1 MDMAIYSTGDR
12 VQVAQKNPVA
22 KTYIGVV
29 SKDSTSKVLMLRL
42 DNGYS
47 LGVKLGKGMSIN
59 VIGKQELKKSVK
71 VNAKQDKNMPKISIV
86 STGGTIS
93 SSIDYKTGA
102 VSPITKPE
110 ELLAKIP
117 ELTKIVYVT
126 NVAQPFAV
134 FSEDMGPKEWQKL
147 AKEVAS
153 ELNKGN
159 EGVIVTHGTDTLHYT
174 AAALSFMLTNLS
186 KPVAVVGGQRSSD
199 RGSFDGALNLICGA
213 HFAKSNVAEV
223 AVVMHGTTED
233 NFCLVNR
240 GTKVRKLHSSRRDAF
255 RPVNEIPIGR
265 MWKDG
270 TFEVLNKDYKKRSTG
285 KVIAD
290 VDFES
295 KVALLKFYPGADPDL
310 LKYFVKKG
318 YKGIIIEAAGLGQ
331 VATNPID
338 KNKSWLPAIKEATKK
353 KVFIGFTSQAIYGR
367 VDPFVYSN
375 ARLLKEA
382 GAVFLEDMLSETAL
396 VKLGWVL
403 AHSKNHTEAEDLMLR
418 NIAGEISH
426 KIEPRGFL
434 Y

>member
-47 LGVKLGKGMSIN
+47 LGVKLGKGMSIK

-134 FSEDMGPKEWQKL
+134 FSEDMGHKEWQKL

-186 KPVAVVGGQRSSD
+186 KPAAVVGGQRSSD

-233 NFCLVNR
+233 NFCFVNR
-240 GTKVRKLHSSRRDAF
+240 GTKVKKLHSSRRDAF
-255 RPVNEIPIGR
+255 RPVNELPLGR

-270 TFEVLNKDYKKRSTG
+270 TLEILNKNFNKRSDE

-290 VDFES
+290 TKFEE
-295 KVALLKFYPGADPDL
+295 KVALIKFFPGADPNIL
-310 LKYFVKKG
+310 NYFVSKG
-318 YKGIIIEAAGLGQ
+318 YKGIIIEATGLGQ
-331 VATNPID
+331 VATNPAA
-338 KNKSWLPAIKEATKK
+338 KNKSWLPAVKEAIKK
-353 KVFIGFTSQAIYGR
+353 KVFIGFTSQMIYGK
-367 VDPFVYSN
+367 VDPYVYSS
-375 ARLLKEA
+375 ARTLQDA
-382 GAVFLEDMLSETAL
+382 GVVFLEDMLSETAF

-403 AHSKNHTEAEDLMLR
+403 GHTTKQDEVKKFMLL
-418 NIAGEISH
+418 NIAGEINY
-426 KIEPRGFL
+426 KLEPRGFL

>member
-134 FSEDMGPKEWQKL
+134 FSEDMGHKEWQKL

-186 KPVAVVGGQRSSD
+186 KPVAVV
-199 RGSFDGALNLICGA
+199 
-213 HFAKSNVAEV
+213 
-223 AVVMHGTTED
+223 MHGTTED

-240 GTKVRKLHSSRRDAF
+240 GTKVRKLHSSSRDAF
-255 RPVNEIPIGR
+255 RPVNEMPIGR